1 MISHQNCN
9 TLIRKLLMNK
19 DQLYQEHLDLMFG
32 TTTLENL
39 SESIV
44 DDIITRIIDF
54 LPNNGKLY
62 KYRSIEGESFDYAYD
77 GLKNGYLYMARANTL
92 NDDFDSILNFDAEK
106 DANKQME
113 LFLKKPW
120 LYLEVWV
127 RESLKQRQI
136 FLSPYDKEAYQMLMS
151 CVNNESYELD
161 REKAINVFS
170 QIGIDRQTSENYIN
184 KVLETVE
191 NEIRNNAENLKK
203 PLSALINF
211 NNESRKDIYIFSMSE
226 DYDSD
231 TMWAYYA
238 NSNKGFC
245 IEYDYNKVKN
255 LLFDKKRLLISL
267 YKVVYKDSFDEYSF
281 SDMLQY
287 YLGGK
292 KDDELLKR
300 ANMQTLTAMIT
311 KLSRWK
317 EEKEWRI
324 FLFNLDEK
332 NKIFADIVSGLILDE
347 RIMNSENGIK
357 LINLAKE
364 RNWIVTIRKRTRIG
378 TGHLYEKYST

>member
-1 MISHQNCN
+1 
-9 TLIRKLLMNK
+9 MNK

-44 DDIITRIIDF
+44 DEIITRIIEF

-92 NDDFDSILNFDAEK
+92 NDDFDSTLNFDPEK
-106 DANKQME
+106 DANKQMK

-120 LYLEVWV
+120 LYLEAWV

-136 FLSPYDKEAYQMLMS
+136 FSSPYDKNAYQMLMS

-255 LLFDKKRLLISL
+255 LPFGKKRLLISL
-267 YKVVYKDSFDEYSF
+267 YKVVYKDCFDEYSF

-292 KDDELLKR
+292 KDYELLKR
-300 ANMQTLTAMIT
+300 ANMQTLTCMIT
-311 KLSRWK
+311 KLGRWK

-357 LINLAKE
+357 LLNLAKE
-364 RNWIVTIRKRTRIG
+364 KNWSVTIRKRTRIG
-378 TGHLYEKYST
+378 TGHLYEEYST

>member
-1 MISHQNCN
+1 
-9 TLIRKLLMNK
+9 MNK
-19 DQLYQEHLDLMFG
+19 EQLYQEHLDLMFG

-92 NDDFDSILNFDAEK
+92 NDDFDSTLNFDAEK

-113 LFLKKPW
+113 LFLEKPW
-120 LYLEVWV
+120 LYLEALV
-127 RESLKQRQI
+127 RENCKQRQI

-245 IEYDYNKVKN
+245 IEYDYDKVKD
-255 LLFDKKRLLISL
+255 LPFDKKKLLISL
-267 YKVVYKDSFDEYSF
+267 YKVVYKDNFDEYSF

-347 RIMNSENGIK
+347 RIMHSENGIK
-357 LINLAKE
+357 LLNLAKE
-364 RNWIVTIRKRTRIG
+364 RNWSVTIRKRTRIG
-378 TGHLYEKYST
+378 TGHLYKNIVHNPSFFLKRL

>member
-1 MISHQNCN
+1 
-9 TLIRKLLMNK
+9 MNK
-19 DQLYQEHLDLMFG
+19 EQLYQEHLDLMFG

-39 SESIV
+39 SESII

-92 NDDFDSILNFDAEK
+92 NDDFDSTLNFDLEK
-106 DANKQME
+106 DVNKQME
-113 LFLKKPW
+113 LFLEKPW
-120 LYLEVWV
+120 LYLEALV
-127 RESLKQRQI
+127 RENCKQRQI
-136 FLSPYDKEAYQMLMS
+136 FSSPYDKSAYQMLVS

-191 NEIRNNAENLKK
+191 NEIRNNAEDLKK

-226 DYDSD
+226 AYDSD

-245 IEYDYNKVKN
+245 IEYDYDKVKD
-255 LLFDKKRLLISL
+255 LPFDKKKLLISL
-267 YKVVYKDSFDEYSF
+267 YKVVYKDNFDEYSF

-292 KDDELLKR
+292 KDDKLLKR
-300 ANMQTLTAMIT
+300 ANMQTLTCMIT

-357 LINLAKE
+357 LLNLAKE
-364 RNWIVTIRKRTRIG
+364 KNWSVTIRKRTRIG
-378 TGHLYEKYST
+378 TGHLYEIYNT